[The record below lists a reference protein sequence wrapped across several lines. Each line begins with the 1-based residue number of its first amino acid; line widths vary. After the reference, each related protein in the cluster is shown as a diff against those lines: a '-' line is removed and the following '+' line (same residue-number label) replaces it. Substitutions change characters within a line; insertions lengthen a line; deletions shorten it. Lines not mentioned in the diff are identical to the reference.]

1 MQQAPWRGPAAM
13 TAAMALFSVNDALV
27 KGFGAELPVAQSIA
41 IRGGVATLATL
52 AVILAMRQTR
62 MLRLAFEPLVVVRS
76 LAECAAIFCLIA
88 ALTRLPIGDVTA
100 ISQIVPLILLPLAA
114 LIFGERIGLAH
125 GLLVALGFVG
135 VILIAKPGRAGF
147 DPLIGL
153 ALLTALGFVA
163 RDLLARGIRADM
175 PALAVTFSTVFVV
188 ALGGALVALIRG
200 VAPVNGPQFLALA
213 AAGLLL
219 SLGQALVYL
228 AFRAAPVSQVAAFN
242 YSKTLFSVTI
252 GIFVFAERPDLLTF
266 AGMMLVVASGV
277 GAALASARRR

>member
-1 MQQAPWRGPAAM
+1 M

-27 KGFGAELPVAQSIA
+27 KAFGAELPVAQSIA
-41 IRGGVATLATL
+41 IRGGVATVATL

-62 MLRLAFEPLVVVRS
+62 VLRAAFEPLIVIRS

-114 LIFGERIGLAH
+114 FFFGERIGLAH

-163 RDLLARGIRADM
+163 RDLLARGIRADA
-175 PALAVTFSTVFVV
+175 PALGVTFSTVFVV
-188 ALGGALVALIRG
+188 ALGGAAVALTRG
-200 VAPVNGPQFLALA
+200 VAPVTGPQLLALG

-228 AFRAAPVSQVAAFN
+228 AFRAGSVSQVAPFN
-242 YSKTLFSVTI
+242 YTKTVFSVSI
-252 GIFVFAERPDLLTF
+252 GVFAFAERPDIFTF
-266 AGMMLVVASGV
+266 AGILLVVASGV
-277 GAALASARRR
+277 GVAMASRRGH